1 MRVFNG
7 KGCEHEVLL
16 LLKLFNKYN
25 GMYNIL
31 KMVKTLK
38 VISFD
43 TNKIIKTIYTEFF
56 ANTKILKII
65 KNKME
70 VFPFLKMVLRK
81 YILFILRQT
90 LDQNDRKMLFW
101 NLSLKQNK
109 KSVNSSKK
117 NERNLLNNIY
127 INNFTKKNHK
137 FLMKNAYYPSFKT
150 NFNLKK
156 KNNHSIFVIGEV
168 YDYYNGSITPFSKG
182 NYSWFVSTG
191 LKSDVECN
199 DVFLHQELYTRNEDF
214 FPNSKFYFYPYL
226 LNIKFI

>member
-109 KSVNSSKK
+109 KSVNASKK

-156 KNNHSIFVIGEV
+156 KII
-168 YDYYNGSITPFSKG
+168 I
-182 NYSWFVSTG
+182 
-191 LKSDVECN
+191 
-199 DVFLHQELYTRNEDF
+199 VFLLLV
-214 FPNSKFYFYPYL
+214 KFMIIITVL
-226 LNIKFI
+226 LLRLVKVIIVGLFLLG